1 MQDDTPLDTVPPHV
15 VASPRATTVQRWPWL
30 GICSFLGLPLGG
42 LAGYLV
48 RLATDSPTVGVGTS
62 GATAVGVLGAAA
74 IGLIAT
80 VGSRVRQE
88 RWPWL
93 GVVGAVLSAA
103 PLALFI
109 VAMMFHR

>member
-1 MQDDTPLDTVPPHV
+1 MQDNTPLDTAPPHV
-15 VASPRATTVQRWPWL
+15 SSPRATTVQRWPWL
-30 GICSFLGLPLGG
+30 GVCSFLGLPLGG

-62 GATAVGVLGAAA
+62 GATVIGALGAAA

-88 RWPWL
+88 RCPGWASSAPCSVPRRWPCSSW
-93 GVVGAVLSAA
+93 
-103 PLALFI
+103 
-109 VAMMFHR
+109 R

>member
-1 MQDDTPLDTVPPHV
+1 MPP
-15 VASPRATTVQRWPWL
+15 S
-30 GICSFLGLPLGG
+30 
-42 LAGYLV
+42 LV

-62 GATAVGVLGAAA
+62 GATAIGVLGAAA

-93 GVVGAVLSAA
+93 GVAGAVLSAA